1 MDLVRKFPRQ
11 KVPLLRQFHYFSIF
25 EIDLNRN
32 ISTGQCCGS
41 AFDLSP
47 LADPDAD
54 FYSMRMRIRL
64 FTLIWV
70 VITKLMQIRIC
81 FWIKLIT
88 LMRVQM
94 RILIFLN
101 ADADPG

>member
-1 MDLVRKFPRQ
+1 VDPHLTYHP
-11 KVPLLRQFHYFSIF
+11 H
-25 EIDLNRN
+25 
-32 ISTGQCCGS
+32 
-41 AFDLSP
+41 
-47 LADPDAD
+47 ADPDAD

-70 VITKLMQIRIC
+70 VITKLMQIPIC

>member
-47 LADPDAD
+47 SCGSGFRLLFDADADQTFHLDANADPDPD
-54 FYSMRMRIRL
+54 PSF
-64 FTLIWV
+64 
-70 VITKLMQIRIC
+70 QI
-81 FWIKLIT
+81 
-88 LMRVQM
+88 
-94 RILIFLN
+94 
-101 ADADPG
+101 